1 MTHEQKIKWAIIA
14 GQTVMLAALIPF
26 ALWLGTVLP

>member
-14 GQTVMLAALIPF
+14 ADALMLAILIPF